1 MKKYLVTF
9 IILSLIAATATSATA
24 TAVYKTWFQTSTGM
38 EDTNSHYPDTA
49 AFVFSPNYASDH
61 TVYAGT
67 YNGVFKSTDSGY
79 HWALSSTNLSNNH
92 VNSLAISP
100 NYASDHSLAAGTGH
114 GVYLSTDYAATW
126 NDISTTLPDLTVD
139 VVVFHPNYNYS
150 TFPDLFV
157 GTSTAGV
164 YRTTARPW
172 NWQAMNGGMCEQRVL
187 ALAFTPDY
195 ASNANG
201 YLFAG
206 VDGSGGGNCGGVY
219 KVKKGNTSWT
229 TLNTGLPT
237 STASRVVDALA
248 ISPSFASDQTVFVGI
263 SAGQGIYRSTTGG
276 ATWNFLAD
284 TENLYILSL
293 AISPYYPCDGI
304 ILAGEDGAG
313 VYLSRDKGASWNKM
327 NTGFDTGK
335 SVLALAVGPG
345 KASPA
350 LNLFAGVFSDGAW
363 QYIYPHA
370 CLYVPFLKK

>member
-1 MKKYLVTF
+1 MKKILVPL
-9 IILSLIAATATSATA
+9 IILFLIAATATSATA
-24 TAVYKTWFQTSTGM
+24 TAVYKTWVQTSTGM
-38 EDTNSHYPDTA
+38 EDTNSHFPDTA
-49 AFVFSPNYASDH
+49 AFIFSSNYASDH

-79 HWALSSTNLSNNH
+79 TWALSSTNLANNH

-100 NYASDHSLAAGTGH
+100 NYASDHSLAAGTGN
-114 GVYLSTDYAATW
+114 GVYLSTDYGATW
-126 NDISTTLPDLTVD
+126 NDISGSLPDRTVN

-157 GTSTAGV
+157 GTSSSGV
-164 YRTTARPW
+164 YRNSARPW

-237 STASRVVDALA
+237 STSSRVVDALA
-248 ISPSFASDQTVFVGI
+248 FSPNFASDQTIFVGI

-276 ATWNFLAD
+276 ATWNFLAN
-284 TENLYILSL
+284 TENFYIQAL
-293 AISPYYPCDGI
+293 AISPFYSCDGI
-304 ILAGEDGAG
+304 LVAGEASDG
-313 VYLSRDKGASWNKM
+313 VYLSKDKGTSWVAM
-327 NTGFDTGK
+327 NTGFDSGK
-335 SVLALAVGPG
+335 SVMALAFAPG
-345 KASPA
+345 KSSPT

-363 QYIYPHA
+363 QYTAPHA
-370 CLYVPFLKK
+370 CFYLPLLKR